1 MENAPNS
8 VKRGES
14 QVGEGARATARDRLV
29 AAAMSLFDQEG
40 FHAVGIDRILRQ
52 AGVAKMTLYKHFPS
66 KQALIVTVLECRL
79 ADYFAALD
87 AAIAKP
93 DQTARERL
101 LAVFDVIAGVHGR
114 PGYRGCLF
122 LKAAGEFP
130 EHDDPVHKVAI
141 EHKLLSLQRLTELA
155 EAAGAASPRLVAQR
169 LLLLCEGATSLAQVV
184 GGTVAIHQ
192 ARDAAVLVLRQMLPQ
207 DAASIQVEATA

>member
-1 MENAPNS
+1 MENAPS
-8 VKRGES
+8 RVKQGEA
-14 QVGEGARATARDRLV
+14 QGRDAARTTARDRLV
-29 AAAMSLFDQEG
+29 AAAMTLFDQEG

-66 KQALIVTVLECRL
+66 KQALIVTVLERRL
-79 ADYFAALD
+79 ADYFGALD
-87 AAIAKP
+87 AATTKP
-93 DQTARERL
+93 DLTPRERL
-101 LAVFDVIAGVHGR
+101 LTVFDVIAGVHSR

-130 EHDDPVHKVAI
+130 DHDDPVHKVAI
-141 EHKLLSLQRLTELA
+141 EHKRRSLQRLTELA
-155 EAAGAASPRLVAQR
+155 EAAGAASPRLLAQR
-169 LLLLCEGATSLAQVV
+169 LLLLCEGATSLTQVV

-207 DAASIQVEATA
+207 EAALQVETTA